1 MQFGKKC
8 PTLQNGKSV
17 ANRITLGGID
27 PRMVDYLVQLA
38 KRYDAQALKRFAPAK
53 RYALVACFL
62 AETRKTLLDHV
73 VEMPNMSSFKSVP

>member
-1 MQFGKKC
+1 
-8 PTLQNGKSV
+8 L
-17 ANRITLGGID
+17 A
-27 PRMVDYLVQLA
+27 QLA

-73 VEMPNMSSFKSVP
+73 VEMHDQGRVLFGGALASPAGFADSSAGRRRGIA